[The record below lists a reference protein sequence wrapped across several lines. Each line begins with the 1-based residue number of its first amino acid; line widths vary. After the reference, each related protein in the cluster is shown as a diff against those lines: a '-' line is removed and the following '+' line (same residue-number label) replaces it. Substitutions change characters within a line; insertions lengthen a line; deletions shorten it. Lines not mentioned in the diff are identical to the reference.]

1 MPGLFRSRRRA
12 AGGAVPRSK
21 RIAAAG
27 RRMRARLA
35 VGRTKRIRQ
44 PVQFFKRTVYHN
56 ALIKSS
62 QLGPTFENFTFKL
75 DAVPN
80 YTEFTALYDQY
91 CIKGV
96 SLTLM
101 PRYNIAA
108 PTPDGGVSAT
118 GQVPQTWSILDYDGS
133 FPTTEAA
140 MLQYQNLKMQ
150 KGTSWHKRYVVPA
163 VSAEIF
169 NGVTTAYAPKKRLF
183 LDTANPDVK
192 HYGATVMVP
201 QVNVD
206 TDCAWDV
213 KIVYYLAFKNV
224 R

>member
-1 MPGLFRSRRRA
+1 MPLFRSRRRR
-12 AGGAVPRSK
+12 AGGAVPRS
-21 RIAAAG
+21 RLIAAAG
-27 RRMRARLA
+27 RKMRSRLA
-35 VGRTKRIRQ
+35 LGRTKRIRQ
-44 PVQFFKRTVYHN
+44 PVQFFKRTVYQN
-56 ALIKSS
+56 ALLKSS
-62 QLGPTFENFTFKL
+62 QLANVFENFTFKL
-75 DAVPN
+75 EDVPN

-96 SLTLM
+96 SITIM

-133 FPTTEAA
+133 FPTTEAG

-169 NGVTTAYAPKKRLF
+169 NGITTAYAPKKRVF
-183 LDTANPDVK
+183 IDTANPDVK
-192 HYGATVMVP
+192 HYGICVMIPV
-201 QVNVD
+201 VNTD

-213 KIVYYLAFKNV
+213 KTTYYLAFKNV